1 MSENNNIENI
11 ESLRF
16 DGLESPSNIE
26 KDVEEVEAIQP
37 KKNNYH

>member
-11 ESLRF
+11 E
-16 DGLESPSNIE
+16 IE

-37 KKNNYH
+37 KKQNNH